1 MHTYNIKPQ
10 LIETVKTVRQITS
23 WTTKIRVHIPNN
35 IDKAIQ
41 DLQDDNSDV
50 KVYTDRSGMQGK
62 IGAAAVLYRN
72 GRMKTNM

>member
-1 MHTYNIKPQ
+1 M
-10 LIETVKTVRQITS
+10 
-23 WTTKIRVHIPNN
+23 TKIRVHIPNN

-50 KVYTDRSGMQGK
+50 RVYTDRSGMQGK
-62 IGAAAVLYRN
+62 IGAAAVLYCN